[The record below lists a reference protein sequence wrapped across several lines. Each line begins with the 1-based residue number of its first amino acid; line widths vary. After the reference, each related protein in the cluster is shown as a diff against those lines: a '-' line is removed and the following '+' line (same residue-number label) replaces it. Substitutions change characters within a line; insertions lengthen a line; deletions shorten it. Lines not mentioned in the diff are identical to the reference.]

1 METTDGG
8 LIDRHWEIN
17 LSKNRVHLPN
27 CLAPNRLAPNCLAPV
42 FLAIVITVRVGYS
55 RATGPE

>member
-8 LIDRHWEIN
+8 LMDRHREIN
-17 LSKNRVHLPN
+17 LSKNRVPLPN
-27 CLAPNRLAPNCLAPV
+27 CLAPNCLGPV

>member
-27 CLAPNRLAPNCLAPV
+27 CLAPNRLAAV